1 MHPSEHA
8 AKVIES
14 AILEIRDQSVPL
26 YTFALYYDHESD
38 ALSVCADTKEN
49 SARTVRRVN
58 SYNAR
63 HFRRAI
69 VDGDLAT
76 ARMWHSNVGR
86 SLSLGD
92 FALVNVGRL
101 ELQGTIPSSH
111 SLSTS
116 CAPWPRMSRNSAP
129 WRRSPKTLSWPV
141 QELPKKSPMFG
152 LRRAT
157 SNSSLNRTR
166 YGKHRKPG
174 PRHIVHHLVPGLRC
188 SSPQAG

>member
-101 ELQGTIPSSH
+101 ELQGTNPEESFFVDLLRTLAAYESQLRALAPEPEDLILACSGVAEEVAYVWAPPSD
-111 SLSTS
+111 
-116 CAPWPRMSRNSAP
+116 
-129 WRRSPKTLSWPV
+129 V
-141 QELPKKSPMFG
+141 
-152 LRRAT
+152 
-157 SNSSLNRTR
+157 
-166 YGKHRKPG
+166 
-174 PRHIVHHLVPGLRC
+174 
-188 SSPQAG
+188 